1 MQHCLWLNSHV
12 CFLLVVKSHFLCHC
26 HLWTSVIL
34 QLQELLLPKLW
45 IGIEW
50 AFHAELF
57 PSPLHPF
64 DLCEKK
70 NQKHS
75 QTGTLINR
83 SIRNNY
89 FITVLYKLWE
99 KNLLFKINTKKINE
113 IFFSKA
119 FYFKDCYWYYRH
131 WPMPFMGHVLLL
143 QSEATQTQRGVGNGN
158 MYWSLPCFCL
168 AVLWHGKVQQ
178 SNHICSSL
186 QQQ

>member
-1 MQHCLWLNSHV
+1 MFVFCWWWNHIFFVTVTSGLQWFCSSRSFCCQSCGSGSNGPSTLN
-12 CFLLVVKSHFLCHC
+12 CFPALC
-26 HLWTSVIL
+26 IL
-34 QLQELLLPKLW
+34 S
-45 IGIEW
+45 IYV
-50 AFHAELF
+50 
-57 PSPLHPF
+57 
-64 DLCEKK
+64 EKK